1 MIAERYAGR
10 VDKHPI
16 TTSDRA
22 AISAGDRAIAARPRN
37 GSSASS
43 RMSKTTVS
51 ARRDFTLA
59 LNLTGAGGDD
69 PDIRFY
75 ENHVRGAGR
84 NFSGYRNPAIDALVD
99 RQSVET
105 DFTRRRQMVREIGR
119 RPQEDYA
126 RPIIFHARSATVG
139 EEPDDHARQH
149 ACTPD
154 GGSFEDVWLDEAP
167 AGAMP

>member
-1 MIAERYAGR
+1 VVILIDQSRQIYIDADLEL
-10 VDKHPI
+10 I
-16 TTSDRA
+16 ESA
-22 AISAGDRAIAARPRN
+22 AWPVRL
-37 GSSASS
+37 
-43 RMSKTTVS
+43 

-84 NFSGYRNPAIDALVD
+84 NFSGYCNPAIDALVD

-105 DFTRRRQMVREIGR
+105 DFTRRRQMVWEIDR

-126 RPIIFHARSATVG
+126 WPIIFHALRDLHAATG
-139 EEPDDHARQH
+139 GEPDDHAQQH
-149 ACTPD
+149 VYRM
-154 GGSFEDVWLDEAP
+154 GRFEDVWLDEAP
-167 AGAMP
+167 AGARP